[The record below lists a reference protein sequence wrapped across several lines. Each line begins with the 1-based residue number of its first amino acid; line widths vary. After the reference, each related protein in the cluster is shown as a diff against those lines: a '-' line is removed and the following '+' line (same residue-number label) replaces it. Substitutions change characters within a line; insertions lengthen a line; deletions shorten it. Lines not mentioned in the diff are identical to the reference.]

1 MMRSLIYPLEPAAHR
16 VSVSRHNG
24 DAVAAQSVV
33 RFDDLNLD
41 YAIDVRLLY
50 RRIQAAAVSL
60 CLPADG
66 LSSGTVPSDGTRA
79 VGVNTDTDTDRII
92 AATVAAIRHVALS
105 EYHRR
110 MTASRGDLSV
120 NPI

>member
-16 VSVSRHNG
+16 VSVIRHNG
-24 DAVAAQSVV
+24 EAVAAQSVV

-60 CLPADG
+60 CSPADG

-79 VGVNTDTDTDRII
+79 VGVNTDTDRII

-105 EYHRR
+105 EHHRR
-110 MTASRGDLSV
+110 MTASRDDLPV
-120 NPI
+120 NLI

>member
-1 MMRSLIYPLEPAAHR
+1 MMRSLIYPLEPAASR
-16 VSVSRHNG
+16 VSVIRHNG
-24 DAVAAQSVV
+24 EAVAAQSVV

-60 CLPADG
+60 CSPADG
-66 LSSGTVPSDGTRA
+66 LSSGTVPSDATRA
-79 VGVNTDTDTDRII
+79 VGVNIDTDRII

-105 EYHRR
+105 EHHRR
-110 MTASRGDLSV
+110 MTASRDDLPV
-120 NPI
+120 NLV

>member
-1 MMRSLIYPLEPAAHR
+1 MRSLIYPLEPAAHR
-16 VSVSRHNG
+16 VSVIRHNG

-60 CLPADG
+60 CSPADG

-79 VGVNTDTDTDRII
+79 VGVDTDRII

-105 EYHRR
+105 EHHRR
-110 MTASRGDLSV
+110 MTASRDDLPV
-120 NPI
+120 NLV